1 MTRLRKHIWRCLG
14 FLVFLAL
21 AAVLLGST
29 MPPKIVQGEEFSLIG
44 IAARTNNANEMTGNG
59 VIARQWNKF
68 FSGGILAAIPHKIDP
83 TIYAVYSDY
92 ASDRKGD
99 YTFFIG
105 VKVSDTSSI
114 PAGMVAKKVPGGK
127 FAVITTEK
135 GPVQKVVPEAWQ
147 KIWRL
152 EDDSQLGGVR
162 SYKADFELYDQ
173 RARDPQNSQ
182 ADIYIGIK

>member
-1 MTRLRKHIWRCLG
+1 MNRLRKHICLRSG
-14 FLVFLAL
+14 LLVLLAL
-21 AAVLLGST
+21 AAVLLAGA
-29 MPPKIVQGEEFSLIG
+29 MQPEIVEQKEFSLIG
-44 IAARTNNANEMTGNG
+44 IEARTNNAREMTNAG
-59 VIARQWNKF
+59 IIPRQWNKF
-68 FSGGILAAIPHKIDP
+68 FAEGIPSSIPHQVDP
-83 TIYAVYSDY
+83 TIYAVYTDY

-105 VKVSDTSSI
+105 VKVSDTSPI
-114 PAGMVAKKVPGGK
+114 PPGMVAKKVPGGR

-135 GPVQKVVPEAWQ
+135 GPVQKVVPAAWQ

-162 SYKADFELYDQ
+162 WYKADFELYDQ

>member
-1 MTRLRKHIWRCLG
+1 M
-14 FLVFLAL
+14 
-21 AAVLLGST
+21 S
-29 MPPKIVQGEEFSLIG
+29 PKIVQQKEFSLIG
-44 IAARTNNANEMTGNG
+44 IEARTSNSKEMTGAG
-59 VIARQWNKF
+59 VIPKQWNKF
-68 FSGGILAAIPHKIDP
+68 FAEGIAAAIPHKIDP

-92 ASDRKGD
+92 ASDRRGD
-99 YTFFIG
+99 YNFFIG
-105 VKVSDTSSI
+105 MKVSDTSSM

-135 GPVQKVVPEAWQ
+135 GPVQRVVPEAWQ
-147 KIWRL
+147 KIWSL

-182 ADIYIGIK
+182 VDIYVGIE